1 MNRRQFL
8 RRTAQHAAV
17 LTVATSASAASIP
30 PRRQPR
36 GIIDTHTH
44 FYDPTRPQGVPWPGP
59 NEKALYRQVLPRDF
73 KRLAIPHGVVGTVVV
88 EASPW
93 VEDNQWILDL
103 AADDPFIKGL
113 VGNLEPGVDE
123 FRSRLKRF
131 ARNRLFRGI
140 RVGSERLRRGL
151 DQPAFV
157 DDLKRLRDADLAL
170 DILGPPAGLRTVC
183 DVAAAAPGLRCVID
197 HVANVGIQG
206 GTPPLSWREG
216 MREAGQHSSVF
227 CKVSGLVEGTGR
239 RDGNAPEDVNFY
251 RPVLDEVFRAFGPRR
266 VIYGSNWPVCEP
278 FAFYSTVQNIV
289 EEYVQERG
297 AEASELFFSANA
309 RTAYKWV
316 QRG

>member
-8 RRTAQHAAV
+8 YQAALNATALAV
-17 LTVATSASAASIP
+17 GASASAATIIRDP
-30 PRRQPR
+30 KPK

-44 FYDPTRPQGVPWPGP
+44 FYDPTRPQGVPWPAP
-59 NEKALYRQVLPRDF
+59 QEKALYRTVLPRDF

-103 AADDPFIKGL
+103 AAEDPFIKGL
-113 VGNLEPGVDE
+113 VGNLDPGIPE

-131 ARNRLFRGI
+131 SRNRLFRGI
-140 RVGSERLRRGL
+140 RVGSDRLRRGL
-151 DQPAFV
+151 ADPGFV

-170 DILGPPAGLRTVC
+170 DILGPPASLRTVC
-183 DVAAAAPGLRCVID
+183 DVAKAAPGLRCVID
-197 HVANVGIQG
+197 HVANLGIQG

-216 MREAGQHSSVF
+216 MREAAQYPQVF

-239 RDGNAPEDVNFY
+239 RDGSAPATVDFY
-251 RPVLDEVFRAFGPRR
+251 RPVLDDVFQAFGPRR

-289 EEYVQERG
+289 EEYVKQRG
-297 AEASELFFSANA
+297 PEAYDLFFSDNA
-309 RTAYKWV
+309 SAAYKWV